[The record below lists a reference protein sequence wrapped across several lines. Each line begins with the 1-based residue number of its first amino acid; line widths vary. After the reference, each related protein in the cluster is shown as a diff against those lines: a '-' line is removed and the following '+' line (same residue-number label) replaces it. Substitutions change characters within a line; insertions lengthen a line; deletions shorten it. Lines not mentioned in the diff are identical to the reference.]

1 MFLKKERK
9 IVGLVLAG
17 CLAFTTEFEVLAAN
31 PQSEAQAIVTNYE
44 TEMSPLAETWA
55 KLPTM
60 ASMAVDTQEWRGK
73 ALVNTNGEMNVY
85 SEMSDASAV
94 VGVAY
99 SNTVLQVEETGTEWL
114 RVFSGSVDGYMK
126 NEWLVTGTAAAER
139 SKTVCA
145 EGTKDAKTVQEI
157 QDHYHF

>member
-60 ASMAVDTQEWRGK
+60 ASMAVDTQEWCGK
-73 ALVNTNGEMNVY
+73 ALANTDSQMNVFAET
-85 SEMSDASAV
+85 SEES
-94 VGVAY
+94 G
-99 SNTVLQVEETGTEWL
+99 TGTDYK
-114 RVFSGSVDGYMK
+114 RNTS
-126 NEWLVTGTAAAER
+126 AAYKR
-139 SKTVCA
+139 SF
-145 EGTKDAKTVQEI
+145 G
-157 QDHYHF
+157 

>member
-1 MFLKKERK
+1 MC
-9 IVGLVLAG
+9 VS
-17 CLAFTTEFEVLAAN
+17 FTAEFEVFAAN
-31 PQSEAQAIVTNYE
+31 QQSETQTEGQAIVENLE
-44 TEMSPLAETWA
+44 IEMSSTDEAWEMLSSLT
-55 KLPTM
+55 KV
-60 ASMAVDTQEWRGK
+60 AVDTQEWRGK